1 MRFDK
6 VLVTGGSG
14 LLGAFAVAE
23 LMGHC
28 RVSVFDIKPPRADVR
43 FI

>member
-6 VLVTGGSG
+6 VLVTGASG
-14 LLGAFAVAE
+14 LLGAFAVVE

-28 RVSVFDIKPPRADVR
+28 WVSVLEIKPLRADVR